1 MKRTRPMAA
10 SLYPSLGPVAPL
22 RGGQDIEVSPL
33 EVSTPGRLKSPYD
46 QIPYT
51 GFDYLCGWKQ
61 H

>member
-1 MKRTRPMAA
+1 MAA